1 MRSAVYKKYCIL
13 KDRTDF
19 LFRREKLK
27 ECKEALREE
36 TEFRNKYFAKEDWLQ
51 LIKDAGSGRARY
63 EYTRMM
69 NERFPET
76 KDEK

>member
-1 MRSAVYKKYCIL
+1 MRIYDIYVLWEKEVDALAL
-13 KDRTDF
+13 KDCKQYEAE
-19 LFRREKLK
+19 EKKLV
-27 ECKEALREE
+27 A
-36 TEFRNKYFAKEDWLQ
+36 FRNNKFTKEDWLQ

>member
-1 MRSAVYKKYCIL
+1 MTSNYYKYKELQRKWSNAETKEECDRLMDIGIKYRD
-13 KDRTDF
+13 KFT
-19 LFRREKLK
+19 
-27 ECKEALREE
+27 
-36 TEFRNKYFAKEDWLQ
+36 KEDWLQ

>member
-1 MRSAVYKKYCIL
+1 MTNNYYKY
-13 KDRTDF
+13 
-19 LFRREKLK
+19 K
-27 ECKEALREE
+27 ELQRKWSNAE
-36 TEFRNKYFAKEDWLQ
+36 TEEECDHLMDIGIKYRDKFTKEDWLQ

-76 KDEK
+76 K

>member
-1 MRSAVYKKYCIL
+1 MSYYQEYLNYENKI
-13 KDRTDF
+13 
-19 LFRREKLK
+19 EKL
-27 ECKEALREE
+27 EEDGLSEEANRIEDLQIKM
-36 TEFRNKYFAKEDWLQ
+36 RNTLFTKEDWLQ